1 MKRVLGLG
9 ELLRSLSVSESRAC
23 FLKVFPQVCDGDLRV
38 VMVMGLG
45 GENGSRRKEDGVP
58 PLDLTA

>member
-9 ELLRSLSVSESRAC
+9 ALLRSLSVSESRVC
-23 FLKVFPQVCDGDLRV
+23 FLKVFPQACDGDLRV

-45 GENGSRRKEDGVP
+45 GENGSRRKEGGVP